1 MRAAEILI
9 FTEVKTVILR
19 VTGNPADGVRS
30 VYPWAE
36 FASVQTEQ
44 KGRQKSMTRRW
55 FELPRSFNSLNI
67 RLPIFT
73 WRPVI
78 SVSNFYRNFFILRQD
93 ATKTIWRYIIMFSK
107 LQYIQEP
114 YTNAISAAYVCQTSK
129 LIDMGNR
136 RLCSISLE
144 AQNMMLIAIMQFAS
158 AARRLCVNIS
168 NMHE

>member
-1 MRAAEILI
+1 
-9 FTEVKTVILR
+9 
-19 VTGNPADGVRS
+19 
-30 VYPWAE
+30 
-36 FASVQTEQ
+36 
-44 KGRQKSMTRRW
+44 
-55 FELPRSFNSLNI
+55 
-67 RLPIFT
+67 
-73 WRPVI
+73 
-78 SVSNFYRNFFILRQD
+78 
-93 ATKTIWRYIIMFSK
+93 MFSK

-168 NMHE
+168 NMHA